1 MRTIKNN
8 KTYLVFPRELSETI
22 DKLLGKRKR
31 SQFVVEATKEK
42 LAKEKFARAMKRA
55 AGCWKDK
62 DYPEFR
68 TKKDVDRYIRKLRE
82 SWEERLKRIYVLI
95 SNRFRYYHLVFA
107 WKKRNSGT
115 I

>member
-55 AGCWKDK
+55 AG
-62 DYPEFR
+62 
-68 TKKDVDRYIRKLRE
+68 
-82 SWEERLKRIYVLI
+82 
-95 SNRFRYYHLVFA
+95 
-107 WKKRNSGT
+107 
-115 I
+115 

>member
-1 MRTIKNN
+1 MTVTKNN
-8 KTYLVFPRELSETI
+8 KTHLVFPRELLETI

-42 LAKEKFARAMKRA
+42 LAREKFVRAMKKA

-82 SWEERLKRIYVLI
+82 FWEERLKRIY
-95 SNRFRYYHLVFA
+95 
-107 WKKRNSGT
+107 G
-115 I
+115 